1 MSPLDEGKSIRYT
14 PRVAA
19 RVLGWL
25 LAVVFVLSGVT
36 KLIGMQQAVDGF
48 REFGF
53 PDWFRLL
60 IGALET
66 AGGIGLAF
74 PSTAKLAA
82 FGMLVI
88 MAGAVWTLWSAGQ
101 GLAPPLVV
109 AAFLAARIG
118 LDRSAS

>member
-1 MSPLDEGKSIRYT
+1 MA
-14 PRVAA
+14 V

-25 LAVVFVLSGVT
+25 LAAVFVMSGVT
-36 KLIGMQQAVDGF
+36 KLAGMQQAVDGF

-66 AGGIGLAF
+66 AGGIGLAM
-74 PSTAKLAA
+74 PSMAKAAA

-101 GLAPPLVV
+101 SPAPPLIVG
-109 AAFLAARIG
+109 AFLAARIG
-118 LDRSAS
+118 LDRSTR